1 MKLQSLKLRNFK
13 KLREFTLEPNGEDI
27 SVFGDNAVGKT
38 TLKDGFLWVL
48 FDKNSKNQKVFEI
61 KTIGPDKQPL
71 HYLDHEVEM
80 VLALGDRT
88 VTLRKVYAEK
98 YRKKRGSAKE
108 EFDGHTTSYYID
120 GVPMQL
126 NQYKDAI
133 DQIAGREETFRLLT
147 DPGYFIGTLKWQ
159 DRRKIL
165 LEACGNVSDADVIS
179 SDIRLAGLPAILGNR
194 SLDDQKK
201 VIAAQR
207 TKINEELKMIPARID
222 EANRALPETNGM
234 NPETIQATLAALR
247 AKRQETEWTLN
258 MVNSGGGI
266 AEKTNELRKVEARIQ
281 ELENEHQKAVNAA
294 DQGTDKKLRELNN
307 QIATLNDTM
316 ARLTKQIDRD
326 DREAVTLSSDRLELL
341 ATYHEAEALTFEFK
355 GSDTCPTCGQSLP
368 ETQVEAARVKAL
380 AAFNRDKAQTLE
392 KIKAQGSVKTSTIAK
407 LKEEIATL
415 EHERD
420 AALEKVES
428 LEHERDNIPTQ
439 EKVDIPYP
447 AEYTEALNKK
457 AEIQNAIAG
466 LKAGNTQETN
476 RIKDDLAAINQQIA
490 VEEKGLAQFT
500 ARENTLKRIAELGQ
514 QQKKFAAEFEELER
528 QLFLCELFIRAKVG
542 MLTDQINSRFAC
554 TQWKLFEEQLNGGL
568 AECCVALGQD
578 KDTGAWVPYDTDLNG
593 GGRMNVGLDCINTLS
608 EFYEIDCPIWIDEA
622 GEVTRIL
629 PTKGQQIRLYVSEA
643 DKVLRVE
650 TAREKVGAA

>member
-13 KLREFTLEPNGEDI
+13 GVREFKIDPNGRDLAI
-27 SVFGDNAVGKT
+27 LGDNATGKT
-38 TLKDGFLWVL
+38 TLADAWFWLLFGKDSLNRA
-48 FDKNSKNQKVFEI
+48 DFEI
-61 KTIGPDKQPL
+61 KTLDATGQPL
-71 HYLDHEVEM
+71 HYLSHEVEA
-80 VLALGDRT
+80 VLDLGDRQ
-88 VTLRKVYAEK
+88 VTLKKVYAEK
-98 YRKKRGSAKE
+98 WTKKRGSAEKE
-108 EFDGHTTSYYID
+108 FSGHTTECYID
-120 GVPMQL
+120 GVPTPA
-126 NQYKDAI
+126 NKYKDAI
-133 DQIAGREETFRLLT
+133 DQIAGREETFKLLT
-147 DPGYFIGTLKWQ
+147 NPRHFCEVMKWQ
-159 DRRKIL
+159 DRRKLL
-165 LEACGNVSDADVIS
+165 LEVCGDVSDADVIA
-179 SDIRLAGLPAILGNR
+179 SDPQLAPLPKILGPR
-194 SLDDQKK
+194 KLDDHKK
-201 VIAAQR
+201 VIAAS
-207 TKINEELKMIPARID
+207 KAKVNEELKMIPARID

-247 AKRQETEWTLN
+247 AKRQETEWSLN

-528 QLFLCELFIRAKVG
+528 QLFLCDQFTRAKVRLLDDTINRRFKITRFK
-542 MLTDQINSRFAC
+542 MFSEQINGGIEPC
-554 TQWKLFEEQLNGGL
+554 CEVTVNGVPYGGGL
-568 AECCVALGQD
+568 N
-578 KDTGAWVPYDTDLNG
+578 NG
-593 GGRMNVGLDCINTLS
+593 MRINAGLDIINTLA
-608 EFYEIDCPIWIDEA
+608 EHYRFEAPIWCDNAES
-622 GEVTRIL
+622 VTALL
-629 PTKGQQIRLYVSEA
+629 PTIGQQIRLYVSDA

-650 TAREKVGAA
+650 RAREKVMA